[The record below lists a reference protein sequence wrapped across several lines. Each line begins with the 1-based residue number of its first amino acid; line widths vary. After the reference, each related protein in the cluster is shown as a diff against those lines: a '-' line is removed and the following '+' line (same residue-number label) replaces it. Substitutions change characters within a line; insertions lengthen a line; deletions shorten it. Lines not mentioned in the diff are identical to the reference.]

1 MADGLNQARAL
12 RVAEIINDYRT
23 LLLHICEETI
33 PSPIEEY
40 FEEGH
45 VIMREGHT
53 AAQALMGSN
62 YTPAAVPSNA
72 SNEEAER
79 AELQRVI
86 LDGSARRFQAHRI
99 YLRIA
104 AAKRWALHRANILR
118 GQQPTA
124 QHAAQLATVSNSFR
138 QELAQITDQYVVS
151 DLRTA
156 DLRAGHWLDDDPSLA
171 TILRWIQM
179 HPS

>member
-1 MADGLNQARAL
+1 MFVKKEQWLTDVSIPFSFVYSMRTRDTNKPLLHLVNQARAL

-79 AELQRVI
+79 AELQRCVPSYKS
-86 LDGSARRFQAHRI
+86 LNS
-99 YLRIA
+99 
-104 AAKRWALHRANILR
+104 R
-118 GQQPTA
+118 GKC
-124 QHAAQLATVSNSFR
+124 
-138 QELAQITDQYVVS
+138 
-151 DLRTA
+151 
-156 DLRAGHWLDDDPSLA
+156 
-171 TILRWIQM
+171 
-179 HPS
+179 